1 MEDVLCQA
9 MAGSVVRR
17 AVIGVTVSPAMRCRS
32 SADDGHTD
40 TLNSGCEQG
49 FWAVRENEP
58 VCLQIGRGQRL
69 GDSSRVRGVLWLL
82 GGVGEW
88 GEVVEPRGLGEVERA
103 QDLAL
108 AVGQLGAL

>member
-1 MEDVLCQA
+1 MLEDQRHELRQLPLL
-9 MAGSVVRR
+9 MSDR
-17 AVIGVTVSPAMRCRS
+17 ITNRS

-49 FWAVRENEP
+49 FWAGRGNEP
-58 VCLQIGRGQRL
+58 VCLQIGRGRRL

>member
-1 MEDVLCQA
+1 
-9 MAGSVVRR
+9 VVVSR
-17 AVIGVTVSPAMRCRS
+17 AFGLVG
-32 SADDGHTD
+32 G
-40 TLNSGCEQG
+40 
-49 FWAVRENEP
+49 NEP
-58 VCLQIGRGQRL
+58 VCLQIGRGRRL
-69 GDSSRVRGVLWLL
+69 GDSSRVRGVRWLL